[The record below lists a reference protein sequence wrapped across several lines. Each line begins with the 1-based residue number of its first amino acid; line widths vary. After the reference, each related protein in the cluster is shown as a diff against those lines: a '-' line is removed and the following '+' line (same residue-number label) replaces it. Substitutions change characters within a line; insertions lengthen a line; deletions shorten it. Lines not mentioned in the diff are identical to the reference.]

1 MTINDNALLLLA
13 GGLAVATVL
22 ALVASLMG
30 PVGWEDETLWQGVA
44 LAAHEIPDWSQTIW

>member
-13 GGLAVATVL
+13 GGLAVATVI

-44 LAAHEIPDWSQTIW
+44 LAAHEMPDWSQTIW